1 LSTTLALYLAVFG
14 ALLLVAVLLDDIADR
29 LRVPGIL
36 LVLLLGLLT
45 DNNVNALP
53 GPHPGQLLS
62 LTQANEIAQVS
73 LVLLLFFG
81 GLTANWREM
90 REVLQP
96 AARLASLGSLLTALI
111 ITFVVLVLGALP
123 ITDRTPSLPVAL
135 FIGAM
140 VCSTDAS
147 AVLAL
152 LRPLQGQLPRRLI
165 DLIECESGFND
176 PVAVVL
182 ASLAMAM
189 GLGGEGTTA
198 SQLVIEVM
206 RQFLLGALLGFLGG
220 SLARQVLSARRSM
233 ASTSL
238 MAVVSL
244 AVLFLLVGSCQLL
257 GGSGIL
263 AAYIAGLV
271 LANSIDCDRGLLA
284 EAHAG
289 FAKMAELMLFLCLG
303 LVVEGEQVFDI
314 VVWVVVLFLVVQ
326 GARWLM
332 VEVMLLRT
340 HFSRAE
346 KLMISLSGLRGAV
359 PIAVAI
365 QAAAS
370 ELPWGKEMPPLALGV
385 VLLGLLLQGFSLVP
399 VARRLGLASS
409 D

>member
-1 LSTTLALYLAVFG
+1 MSNTLALYLAVFG

-45 DNNVNALP
+45 ENNVNALP
-53 GPHPGQLLS
+53 GPHGGHLLS
-62 LTQANEIAQVS
+62 LHQANEIAQVA

-111 ITFVVLVLGALP
+111 ITGVVLVLGALP

-189 GLGGEGTTA
+189 GMGGEGTTA
-198 SQLVIEVM
+198 SQLVIDVM

-220 SLARQVLSARRSM
+220 SLARQVLSARRSL

-238 MAVVSL
+238 IAVVSL
-244 AVLFLLVGSCQLL
+244 AVLFLLVGSCQLI

-271 LANSIDCDRGLLA
+271 LANSIDCDRGLLE

-303 LVVEGEQVFDI
+303 LVVEGEQVIDI

-332 VEVMLLRT
+332 VELMLLRAG
-340 HFSRAE
+340 FSRAE

-399 VARRLGLASS
+399 AARRLGLASS